1 VSTSGYLIEYD
12 VPAFERHVLPLAGKD
27 AGAIVDAL
35 EAHPDAAHWDDET
48 REIIDEADDVND
60 LLRLAFSAWCVPADA
75 TVVPLGRYVTL
86 REFEREFEA
95 LDASAALR
103 AAIASWVQPPKGAW
117 RIDDEFELKPATRT
131 MLEELWRQAAPLGLT
146 PLDDAGA
153 EQLQRADGGDARTTL
168 AWFGRVLQT
177 PGRSVAFFYESLR
190 APQQKEPK
198 RNDTLVVVLQDL
210 LAQEGLTPWDYV
222 HEGAGELTWRITA
235 EGTAVAHATVM
246 LEDGV
251 QRWVTWRKEKFLNRL
266 FGAKGPR
273 PDEQGLGACP
283 DSGCAVCRAATRAA
297 AFLKQK

>member
-1 VSTSGYLIEYD
+1 MTQVSWKSHRRQG
-12 VPAFERHVLPLAGKD
+12 D
-27 AGAIVDAL
+27 ADPRCGSSPRDTGSSWSTT
-35 EAHPDAAHWDDET
+35 AHSSIASPAHWDDET

-86 REFEREFEA
+86 REFERDFEA

-210 LAQEGLTPWDYV
+210 PCTRV
-222 HEGAGELTWRITA
+222 
-235 EGTAVAHATVM
+235 
-246 LEDGV
+246 LESSPGGSP
-251 QRWVTWRKEKFLNRL
+251 Q
-266 FGAKGPR
+266 KGPPSR
-273 PDEQGLGACP
+273 TPP
-283 DSGCAVCRAATRAA
+283 
-297 AFLKQK
+297 